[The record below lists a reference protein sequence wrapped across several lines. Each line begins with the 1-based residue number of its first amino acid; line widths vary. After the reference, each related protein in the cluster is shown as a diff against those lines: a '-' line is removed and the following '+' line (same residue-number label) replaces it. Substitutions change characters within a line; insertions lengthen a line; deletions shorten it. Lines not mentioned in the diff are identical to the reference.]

1 MRIDA
6 LTTLPP
12 GGKLLISVNKDQAI
26 KKAIL
31 RTGLQSY
38 NVDIMIIKERIDT

>member
-12 GGKLLISVNKDQAI
+12 GGKLLISVKKDHAI
-26 KKAIL
+26 KNAIV
-31 RTGLQSY
+31 RTGLQFY
-38 NVDIMIIKERIDT
+38 NADIMIIKERIDT